1 MSAFQVKYK
10 CGIIAFSDNGHS
22 MKNPVTVKDET
33 LATLVG
39 LTGRKASEDSSE
51 MRSL

>member
-1 MSAFQVKYK
+1 MKEFQVKYK

-33 LATLVG
+33 LATPVG